1 MQPLRLPHDASNE
14 KAKEFQITDF
24 GSPEEVLEQAKP
36 FRYAAS
42 RQEADAILKM
52 IAQQGPLTSKSGLT
66 AHLTSKTI
74 GKIVSSDALN
84 KSFGVAAHYQAAVN
98 LDRLFPIAIEP
109 WQFELNPEKNNQG
122 LKARR
127 YLFAPMLYE
136 ENMVVV
142 KFTVK
147 EYLNPDN
154 RNNLYSIE
162 ALDIILGQKK

>member
-1 MQPLRLPHDASNE
+1 MQQAKLPYDASNE
-14 KAKEFQITDF
+14 KAKELQRSDF
-24 GSPEEVLEQAKP
+24 GLVDEVMEQATP
-36 FRYAAS
+36 LRFAAN
-42 RQEADAILKM
+42 RREAREILKM

-66 AHLTSKTI
+66 AYVTSKTI
-74 GKIVSSDALN
+74 GKMVSSDALN
-84 KSFGVAAHYQAAVN
+84 KSFGIAAHYQAAVN

-127 YLFAPMLYE
+127 YLFAPMRYE
-136 ENMVVV
+136 DALVIV

-147 EYLNPDN
+147 EYLNPDS

-162 ALDIILGQKK
+162 ALDIL

>member
-1 MQPLRLPHDASNE
+1 MQPARLPHDASNE
-14 KAKEFQITDF
+14 KAKELQLSDF
-24 GSPEEVLEQAKP
+24 GHPDEVMGQVKP
-36 FRYAAS
+36 LRFAAN
-42 RQEADAILKM
+42 RWEASKILKM
-52 IAQQGPLTSKSGLT
+52 IAQQGPLTSKSGLI

-74 GKIVSSDALN
+74 GKIVSGDALN
-84 KSFGVAAHYQAAVN
+84 KSFGIEAHYQAAVN
-98 LDRLFPIAIEP
+98 LDRLFPMAIEP

-127 YLFAPMLYE
+127 YLFAPMRY
-136 ENMVVV
+136 NGDMVVV

>member
-1 MQPLRLPHDASNE
+1 LQLSS
-14 KAKEFQITDF
+14 F
-24 GSPEEVLEQAKP
+24 GSPDEVLGQAKP
-36 FRYAAS
+36 LRSATTRREAS
-42 RQEADAILKM
+42 EILKM

-98 LDRLFPIAIEP
+98 LDRLFPME
-109 WQFELNPEKNNQG
+109 
-122 LKARR
+122 
-127 YLFAPMLYE
+127 YE
-136 ENMVVV
+136 ENIVIV

-162 ALDIILGQKK
+162 ALDIIPGQKKQDAWYN